1 MNEPHTAF
9 LLGCPRS
16 GTTLVQQIVSTS
28 NEVHTIRET
37 HLIHKARYLESKNF
51 LKRIF
56 SLLLINIA
64 SFKLGLKEFFF
75 TIEKKKF
82 FAKLNACFLKEAKLA
97 NKRIFLEKTPRHLY
111 YFNQLNENF
120 PNSKFIFVLRN
131 PIDNA
136 KSLLSASS
144 QWNEFLIDYSIEN
157 AYSRWLYDFNLIL
170 NYKNNPNAV
179 VVYYDKL
186 THEKHYQDEIKKI
199 ENLLGIKI
207 DIHNL
212 LKSSNQIIEQK
223 ETWKKNNFS
232 ETIRFQNSLKKYQL
246 IEALTEELNKI
257 DEL

>member
-1 MNEPHTAF
+1 M
-9 LLGCPRS
+9 
-16 GTTLVQQIVSTS
+16 
-28 NEVHTIRET
+28 
-37 HLIHKARYLESKNF
+37 
-51 LKRIF
+51 
-56 SLLLINIA
+56 
-64 SFKLGLKEFFF
+64 
-75 TIEKKKF
+75 
-82 FAKLNACFLKEAKLA
+82 
-97 NKRIFLEKTPRHLY
+97 
-111 YFNQLNENF
+111 
-120 PNSKFIFVLRN
+120 RN

-144 QWNEFLIDYSIEN
+144 QWNEFLTDYSIAN

-199 ENLLGIKI
+199 ENLLGIKV

-232 ETIRFQNSLKKYQL
+232 ETIRFKNSLKKYQL

-257 DEL
+257 NEL